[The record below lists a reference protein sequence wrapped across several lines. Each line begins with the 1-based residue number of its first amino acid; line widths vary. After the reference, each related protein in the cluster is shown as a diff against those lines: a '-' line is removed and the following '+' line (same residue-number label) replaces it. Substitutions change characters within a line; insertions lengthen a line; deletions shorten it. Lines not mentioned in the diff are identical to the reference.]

1 MRRHVHAQVIP
12 RPRQCPV
19 GVFYLTYSHSSRSS
33 MTRATR
39 RTTRNSTSQ
48 LLGSDAAA
56 SGSLDAETHLVDPQE
71 DLCPS
76 CNVALSRDVKDDD
89 SESWV
94 RCDFC
99 KTWYH
104 WRCVGENGQLD
115 TIDKWF
121 VPPLILFV
129 LSLFTRFQVLRPL

>member
-1 MRRHVHAQVIP
+1 
-12 RPRQCPV
+12 
-19 GVFYLTYSHSSRSS
+19 
-33 MTRATR
+33 MTRTTR

-48 LLGSDAAA
+48 PGSDAV
-56 SGSLDAETHLVDPQE
+56 GSDSPAAETDFAYTQE

-76 CNVALSRDVKDDD
+76 CSVSLTRQFKDED

-104 WRCVGENGQLD
+104 WRCVGENGQLE

-121 VPPLILFV
+121 VAPLSICCALDSLNIPGSAVPVEPPIV
-129 LSLFTRFQVLRPL
+129 DELSP